1 MPFIRWIEES
11 DATGE
16 LADFLQK
23 WRAANPQRDKFPD
36 ILHCFSARPDVLAQ
50 IAELSYSL
58 HFSNGHLNRRTKEMI
73 ATLVSGI
80 NRCPY

>member
-1 MPFIRWIEES
+1 MPFIRWIEEQE
-11 DATGE
+11 ATGE
-16 LADFLQK
+16 LGEFIRQ

-36 ILHCFSARPDVLAQ
+36 ILHCFSARPDVLKQ
-50 IAELSYSL
+50 VSEISYTL

-73 ATLVSGI
+73 ATFVSGL

>member
-16 LADFLQK
+16 LADYFQK
-23 WRAANPQRDKFPD
+23 WRAANPERDKFPD

-50 IAELSYSL
+50 IADLSYSL

>member
-1 MPFIRWIEES
+1 MPFIRWIEEN
-11 DATGE
+11 DAAGE
-16 LADFLQK
+16 LAEYMQK

-50 IAELSYSL
+50 ISELSYSL